1 MAAARSAARGSLRMR
16 RRRGGGGAMVEA
28 RPRCVPAEGEVAAR
42 STEEGGGATS
52 RRVVGACGV
61 VRTHGRGRR
70 THAGPDESSRD
81 VMKVLMVFFLHF
93 ILFSSRDVMKV
104 FGYFGFLFNLD

>member
-1 MAAARSAARGSLRMR
+1 VRSS
-16 RRRGGGGAMVEA
+16 GGGGRGAIH
-28 RPRCVPAEGEVAAR
+28 
-42 STEEGGGATS
+42 GGGRWATS

-104 FGYFGFLFNLD
+104 FGYFGFFI